1 MNPGAPFHVELE
13 GQRGGV
19 EIRCCCN
26 PAKLYGWL
34 TLNGEPRVGQRFRF
48 ALPPNLDDVGTV
60 TPGGE
65 VLLEVSVVTLGS
77 CSRPPLDP
85 RGFAREPLDSSF
97 YDSHPALRYEGDDLT
112 FTEKARRLLHVPGY
126 EPSPEA
132 RAALGVA
139 PASGMVW
146 P

>member
-1 MNPGAPFHVELE
+1 MELE
-13 GQRGGV
+13 LQGRRGV

-26 PAKLYGWL
+26 PEKLYGWL
-34 TLNGEPRVGQRFRF
+34 ALNGEPRTGQRFRF
-48 ALPPNLDDVGTV
+48 ALPPSVDDVGTV

-65 VLLEVSVVTLGS
+65 VLLEVAVVTLGS

-85 RGFAREPLDSSF
+85 RGFAREPLDTW

-112 FTEKARRLLHVPGY
+112 FTEKARRLLHVPGF

-132 RAALGVA
+132 RAALGVM
-139 PASGMVW
+139 PARGMVA